1 MDFSST
7 KNIRIS
13 GTFKYQ
19 PRAATPIPKTVQWFA
34 NELERKVEKGLYSM
48 PITTADMIL
57 ETADKKTQE
66 STPTSDLHL
75 RTVFSSG
82 SNDSSKMSGLNG
94 LFSSDSTVSQPNKT
108 VSLHPSALFSNG
120 NSDSTLA
127 VPSSMDVSAQ
137 TSWISIDG
145 KSTSDLGHLLKQLS
159 VVTEQLETVVSLL
172 ANQAVDKKS
181 EHSVSAEESD
191 QLTVI
196 CALRLAAA
204 ESADGRELIG
214 KLRANGSLSSYV
226 KLLELIADD
235 YVRLQQTS
243 SIDYQ

>member
-1 MDFSST
+1 MDFSSA

-13 GTFKYQ
+13 EFTFT
-19 PRAATPIPKTVQWFA
+19 PHAATPIPKTVKWFA
-34 NELERKVEKGLYSM
+34 NELERKVEKGLYSI
-48 PITTADMIL
+48 PITTDDMIL

-75 RTVFSSG
+75 RTFFSSG

-120 NSDSTLA
+120 NSDSTLT

-145 KSTSDLGHLLKQLS
+145 KSTS
-159 VVTEQLETVVSLL
+159 
-172 ANQAVDKKS
+172 
-181 EHSVSAEESD
+181 
-191 QLTVI
+191 
-196 CALRLAAA
+196 ALRLAAA
-204 ESADGRELIG
+204 ESADGREFIG
-214 KLRANGSLSSYV
+214 KLGANGSLSSYV

-235 YVRLQQTS
+235 YVRLQQTF
-243 SIDYQ
+243 SIDHQ